1 MDSDSTIPNDAS
13 TATNTENGLH
23 AANGDED
30 EAIIRAIKLNKFFG
44 DKHVLKDIDFEVRKQ
59 EVVALIRPSGSGKST
74 LIRCLNALEKLTS
87 GEIYIH
93 GKKLNPHLSVKHLS
107 LIRPVNFKTV
117 AETAGISTAWLYG
130 NEALKQRIMHLRLQQ
145 VPAVQVKLPQ
155 REQASSASKDAVI
168 AALRQRIKKL
178 EEENHM
184 LKQQMEVANG
194 LLYQQG

>member
-1 MDSDSTIPNDAS
+1 MTRSWERNTLGLRAHAQQKAVE
-13 TATNTENGLH
+13 TARRAE
-23 AANGDED
+23 AAI
-30 EAIIRAIKLNKFFG
+30 AQL
-44 DKHVLKDIDFEVRKQ
+44 LKEQ
-59 EVVALIRPSGSGKST
+59 
-74 LIRCLNALEKLTS
+74 
-87 GEIYIH
+87 
-93 GKKLNPHLSVKHLS
+93 
-107 LIRPVNFKTV
+107 RPVNFKTV